1 MRVHSSSVCA
11 RHGVIQCKLLHR
23 VYWTKS
29 RLSRI
34 YSNIDPLCDKCR
46 QHYGTFIYMCWTCP
60 SLHIYWV
67 SIFSTL
73 SDVLKK
79 TLEPCPLMAQFEV
92 LSDSTKLSKP
102 QSDFLAFLCLIA
114 RRLILR
120 HWKSQHPPSHSLWIR
135 DILAFPK
142 LQKIRHLK
150 RGSVSKFNELWQL
163 FLLHVEGLDL
173 QPPDTL

>member
-1 MRVHSSSVCA
+1 MGIYPFACPFIFCVCQTW
-11 RHGVIQCKLLHR
+11 VIQCKLLHR

-34 YSNIDPLCDKCR
+34 YCNIDPLCDKCR
-46 QHYGTFIYMCWTCP
+46 QHHGSVIDMFLTCP

-73 SDVLKK
+73 SDVFQK
-79 TLEPCPLMAQFEV
+79 TVEPCPLMTLFGV
-92 LSDSTKLSKP
+92 LSDPTKLSKP

-114 RRLILR
+114 SRLILK

-135 DILAFPK
+135 DILAFS
-142 LQKIRHLK
+142 K
-150 RGSVSKFNELWQL
+150 RF
-163 FLLHVEGLDL
+163 DA
-173 QPPDTL
+173 